1 MKRICKTSLITS
13 NNCDNFHNSVGKIIT
28 EYQTNGYEVEV
39 QYGVAIDMNFTPL
52 HSAFIIARE
61 GV

>member
-1 MKRICKTSLITS
+1 MKVISKTTLITV
-13 NNCDNFHNSVGKIIT
+13 NNPEKFIDEVGKSIDKH
-28 EYQTNGYEVEV
+28 QTNGYEVEV
-39 QYGVAIDMNFTPL
+39 QYGVAIDKNFTPL